1 MLFYKGQQRR
11 LLDKLSKQGI
21 KREKGTSSTGA
32 LHYCFSKLTDKDLD
46 FFGKLPVSE
55 EIILEGVNL
64 CQHVMVLLKKTM
76 RNYCPIIKIHG
87 IF

>member
-1 MLFYKGQQRR
+1 MLLYKGQQRR

-21 KREKGTSSTGA
+21 KWEKGTSSTGA

-55 EIILEGVNL
+55 EIILEECEPLSACHGSPQKNNEK
-64 CQHVMVLLKKTM
+64 LLTNKKT
-76 RNYCPIIKIHG
+76 HG